1 MINCIVTIRTGFGV
15 KRYYR
20 GDNEWP
26 PLQFSA
32 LGAMESQSHRRCF
45 MQERSLSTLVMRQI
59 YGTNGCIIL
68 ASARPSVRC

>member
-1 MINCIVTIRTGFGV
+1 MINCIVTIKTGFGA

-20 GDNEWP
+20 GDTEWP

-45 MQERSLSTLVMRQI
+45 MQERPLSALVMRQNYWI
-59 YGTNGCIIL
+59 NGCIIL